1 MLNGTISTAIVS
13 SCSVASWRGKFKQMF
28 YGTII
33 SEKYITR
40 TNLSRIRDLALQV
53 YKACFKKTCNPNI
66 EQKIVHASML
76 HDINF

>member
-1 MLNGTISTAIVS
+1 MLHGTISTTIVS

-40 TNLSRIRDLALQV
+40 TNLGRIRDFALQV
-53 YKACFKKTCNPNI
+53 YEACLKTCNTNI
-66 EQKIVHASML
+66 EQKIVHAFML